1 MGNAGRNNSDRMVTI
16 HGLSENKESNLNMC
30 VFEVKSLGKVYIMWI
45 FEHQMCVC
53 ESVCVKGALRA
64 GWFGVIIH
72 SSDSGLAEEAVLVI
86 HQVLIDTGPEIKD
99 KVSEGERDRS
109 DSDI

>member
-1 MGNAGRNNSDRMVTI
+1 M
-16 HGLSENKESNLNMC
+16 
-30 VFEVKSLGKVYIMWI
+30 

-53 ESVCVKGALRA
+53 LCVKGILRA

-86 HQVLIDTGPEIKD
+86 HQVLIDTGPEIK
-99 KVSEGERDRS
+99 EGGRVTFNHLKSAESRHSMCYLCYASLEHCKRLKHKPPKKI
-109 DSDI
+109 DSILKAKF